1 MNKYVISKVFLIL
14 FFLGLTLNT
23 HAALVTCSAT
33 TLGLVEHA
41 SACQRS
47 TTEDQD
53 FLNTNPTTVNS
64 EAFFGYADWAFLKKD
79 DPLAN
84 GQTGT
89 WSLSSDAWSNY
100 ANIMLIFKDGN
111 DTTLLGFLLTPTFTS
126 GDWDSPFTV
135 AEFGVGLCGYDK
147 NGQPKEPNCDKIKDV
162 SHVSYYGRGTP
173 SGEEPP
179 PPTRVSEPSAL
190 LLMLL
195 GFAGLAFAR
204 RQRL

>member
-1 MNKYVISKVFLIL
+1 MNKYVISKVFLML
-14 FFLGLTLNT
+14 FFFGLTLNT
-23 HAALVTCSAT
+23 HAVLVTCSAT

-64 EAFFGYADWAFLKKD
+64 EAFFGSSDWLFLKKD
-79 DPLAN
+79 DNLKA
-84 GQTGT
+84 QMGT
-89 WSLSSDAWSNY
+89 WSLTNNEWTNY
-100 ANIMLIFKDGN
+100 ANIMLIFKDGEG
-111 DTTLLGFLLTPTFTS
+111 TTLLGFLLTPTFTS
-126 GDWDSPFTV
+126 GDWDSPFTS
-135 AEFGVGLCGYDK
+135 AEFSGLC
-147 NGQPKEPNCDKIKDV
+147 PNTSDAECDKIKNV

-173 SGEEPP
+173 NGEEPP

-204 RQRL
+204 RQQV